1 MTKLIGNVNPK
12 SIRELTVTVSNDEI
26 KEQLEKVALEY
37 QRKTKIQGF
46 RPGKAPIELIKNAFE
61 KEILEDAQDE
71 AIKHKIY
78 EEIKARKEDIVSEI
92 YIRERKDDSESITVT
107 VEYEAIPTFVFPN
120 LGAIKLEKKI
130 KRVSE
135 IDVDDEIEK
144 YQKKLGKLEPVERES
159 REGDYIIVDYEEVE
173 NGRTTKKKQN
183 LTIQVS
189 SETINPDVI
198 EKFLNKRKGETVELE
213 ILDEEKNKPVKIVYR
228 IKDVA
233 ELSLPELND
242 DFAKKL
248 GYESLE
254 KMKEQIREY
263 LIKQNEKA
271 SEDHLEWQMIDE
283 IYNRIQF
290 ELPRSLVEEKITRIA
305 QSFRYDPK
313 DQEVRKSFEK
323 VAEDI
328 VKKEIILKNYV
339 EQQGL
344 TASEE
349 EITKSIEEKAKIYR
363 MDPKNYRKELE
374 KRGLMEGIVD
384 EILRNKALELL
395 KNSIKVEVIIE

>member
-37 QRKTKIQGF
+37 QRKAKIQGF

-92 YIRERKDDSESITVT
+92 YIKERKDDSESITVT

-120 LGAIKLEKKI
+120 LSAIKLEKKI

-233 ELSLPELND
+233 ELSP
-242 DFAKKL
+242 
-248 GYESLE
+248 
-254 KMKEQIREY
+254 
-263 LIKQNEKA
+263 
-271 SEDHLEWQMIDE
+271 
-283 IYNRIQF
+283 
-290 ELPRSLVEEKITRIA
+290 
-305 QSFRYDPK
+305 
-313 DQEVRKSFEK
+313 
-323 VAEDI
+323 
-328 VKKEIILKNYV
+328 
-339 EQQGL
+339 
-344 TASEE
+344 
-349 EITKSIEEKAKIYR
+349 
-363 MDPKNYRKELE
+363 
-374 KRGLMEGIVD
+374 
-384 EILRNKALELL
+384 
-395 KNSIKVEVIIE
+395 